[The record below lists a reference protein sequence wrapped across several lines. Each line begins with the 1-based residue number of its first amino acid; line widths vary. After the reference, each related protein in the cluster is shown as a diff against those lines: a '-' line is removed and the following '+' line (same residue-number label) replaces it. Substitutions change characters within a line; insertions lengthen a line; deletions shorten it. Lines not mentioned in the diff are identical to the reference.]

1 MGVRGSFDEK
11 KTYRHPAIALSSPI
25 VVDDGTV
32 LVRRWYGVDTVLVAF
47 YYWLSAYYK
56 FIELLIASNP
66 EVWGDF
72 FACNALISNEGLFSR
87 FRGCS
92 RRNRIS
98 TPGFGLQVDS
108 GGKN

>member
-25 VVDDGTV
+25 VVDDG
-32 LVRRWYGVDTVLVAF
+32 TVLVAF